1 MEVRKLGKSGL
12 LVPAVGVGTWRTFD
26 VRGEAAIA
34 NARSVVNTAIEAG
47 ASFFDS
53 SPMYGEAER
62 VLGLALQARR
72 NAVQIATKVWADTA
86 SRGWTQAKRSL
97 GFFGGRIE
105 LYQVHN
111 LLNWKDHLEMIDRLK
126 DEGKLL
132 AVGAT
137 HYSSNSF
144 LELRRVMESGR
155 IAAVQIPYNVEQR
168 EVEKDIL
175 PLAADLGLG
184 VVIMRPFG
192 SGALLRRSPSAEEL
206 LPLGF
211 VNLIWPTSVLSFG
224 PPPEPVFW
232 LSFVKAESP
241 ISGLSLLVFP
251 QFPVCHGPAPKWGL
265 PVEEE
270 TEGARRATGVSPS
283 TGDVCFKSW
292 GEEKC
297 LQDQRHDRTADS
309 SLPFENF
316 PATAETLRD
325 SLPNNR
331 G

>member
-1 MEVRKLGKSGL
+1 MGGNFALLFRAFRNCRILRTQSLILLPFGAVHRKRALEVRKLGKSGL

-34 NARSVVNTAIEAG
+34 ETHRVVDAAIEAG
-47 ASFFDS
+47 AGFFDS

-62 VLGLALQARR
+62 VLGLALQGRR

-97 GFFGGRIE
+97 AFFEGRIE

-111 LLNWKDHLEMIDRLK
+111 LLNWKEHLGMIDRLK

-132 AVGAT
+132 ALGAT

-155 IAAVQIPYNVEQR
+155 IAAVQIPYNFEQR
-168 EVEKDIL
+168 EVENDIL

-192 SGALLRRSPSAEEL
+192 SGALLRRSPSAEDL
-206 LPLGF
+206 MPLRPLG
-211 VNLIWPTSVLSFG
+211 VTTWSQALLKWILSD
-224 PPPEPVFW
+224 PR
-232 LSFVKAESP
+232 
-241 ISGLSLLVFP
+241 
-251 QFPVCHGPAPKWGL
+251 CHVAI
-265 PVEEE
+265 
-270 TEGARRATGVSPS
+270 
-283 TGDVCFKSW
+283 
-292 GEEKC
+292 
-297 LQDQRHDRTADS
+297 
-309 SLPFENF
+309 
-316 PATAETLRD
+316 PATSSTQHMQENSAAGSGPWFGDDEREYVLR
-325 SLPNNR
+325 LAR
-331 G
+331 KL